1 MGFGKDG
8 KGVMIVDTG
17 LITLATLANV
27 TALKED
33 SPVTLGEDFR
43 LIKIDLL
50 AMISGATPGEG
61 PIWLYL
67 ANDELTVAEI
77 AEAIEVGG
85 PSDRNDRLSVERA
98 GRAVFM
104 LGMFPLAVAEEPV
117 HGPESQRGFLQKTIR
132 WTFSNPE
139 GFTLVVFNQ
148 SGGTLTTGA
157 TVRFAAKY
165 FGVWLT

>member
-8 KGVMIVDTG
+8 KGVIIADTG

-33 SPVTLGEDFR
+33 APLTIGEDFR
-43 LIKIDLL
+43 LIKVDLL

-61 PIWLYL
+61 PLWLYL
-67 ANDELTVAEI
+67 VNDELTVAEI
-77 AEAIEVGG
+77 AEAIEASG
-85 PSDRNDRLSVERA
+85 PLDRNDRVAFERA
-98 GRAVFM
+98 TRAVFM

-117 HGPESQRGFLQKTIR
+117 FGMESQRGFLQKVIR

-139 GFTLVVFNQ
+139 GFSLVIFNQ

-165 FGVWLT
+165 YGVWLT